1 MRRKCRTMMASLS
14 AIVANLHRVARH
26 IHAHVVVAPGEEE
39 TVAFAAEAASGIGG
53 DDELA
58 GARVVNA
65 GGEFRE
71 RPSFDRLSR
80 TQSVS
85 ASDPVISPNA
95 WRSP

>member
-1 MRRKCRTMMASLS
+1 LRRRCQMMMARLS
-14 AIVANLHRVARH
+14 AIVADLHRIARH

-39 TVAFAAEAASGIGG
+39 EDHAVAFAAEAVGRIGG

-71 RPSFDRLSR
+71 AANATDTTLTTAIANLIRLSK
-80 TQSVS
+80 
-85 ASDPVISPNA
+85 
-95 WRSP
+95 